1 MKSSLGIAGQAF
13 KSGSICDDMGK
24 LIAEEKDKAK
34 LKIKADIKKV
44 VAVPILD
51 RQNGLPLAVVS
62 LYNPS

>member
-1 MKSSLGIAGQAF
+1 
-13 KSGSICDDMGK
+13 MGK

-34 LKIKADIKKV
+34 LKLKADIKKV